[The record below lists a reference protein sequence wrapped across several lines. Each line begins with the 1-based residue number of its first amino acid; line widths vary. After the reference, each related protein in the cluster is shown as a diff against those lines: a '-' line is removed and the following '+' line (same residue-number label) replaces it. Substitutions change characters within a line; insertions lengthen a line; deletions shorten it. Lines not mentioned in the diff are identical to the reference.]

1 MSSDER
7 TPASCCATCHTAS
20 CPVNCACQA
29 CCPRMRRCLLLAAR
43 TSQPQCCRPS
53 LCALN

>member
-1 MSSDER
+1 MSSDEYNS
-7 TPASCCATCHTAS
+7 ASCCATCHTAS

-43 TSQPQCCRPS
+43 TSQPQCCETS